1 MGDLIDKES
10 IWANNSASAWNT
22 LLALMAVSIFINA
35 DRSLMSILM
44 ENIKV
49 DFGITDAELGFIF
62 GTSISVFYALFS
74 IPLGRLA
81 DVWNRKN
88 LTAIGIGACG
98 IMIAVTGTAKSFVAL
113 ALCRIGVGI
122 GESSAG
128 PAAISMVADI
138 FPARWRASAMSIMA
152 SGANVGTGLGLFV
165 GGYTLDAWN
174 SIYPDSR
181 LAPFGLKGWQA
192 SILLLALFGLI
203 LSWILSALSE
213 PKRGQSDGLE
223 VPLYPH
229 PFCDTWEVAKTV
241 FPGFSLVVLWRLN
254 GIRGVGINLI
264 VLVGLV
270 AAVFALSELTD
281 GAAQWIALL
290 FGVYCVSSW
299 AQAISFRDTAMFNMI
314 FKCRTLVLI
323 FVGAAFFFFVNAG
336 VLTWIAP
343 LFQRIY
349 HVSASQ
355 AGLAIGLG
363 SVAGGLVGTVLGGV
377 AADWLRNYTKKSGFY
392 VMMSS
397 IVLTGLSLLSLL
409 MAPSYDFA
417 IVGFALYILFSSLWF
432 GVVLSLVTELLVP
445 RMRATATAF
454 YLISI
459 TFTGFALGPYTVGLV
474 SDLFQANGSTPGES
488 LSIALIFSLTVL
500 PLALLFIFLAS
511 RSFEMESESVVERA
525 MSLGEDVRLV

>member
-1 MGDLIDKES
+1 MSDAIGRGG
-10 IWANNSASAWNT
+10 IWASNSASAWKT

-44 ENIKV
+44 ESIKM
-49 DFGITDAELGFIF
+49 DFEITDAEVGFIF

-81 DVWNRKN
+81 DVWNRKK

-98 IMIAVTGTAKSFVAL
+98 AMIAVTGSAKSFLAL

-152 SGANVGTGLGLFV
+152 SGANVGTGLGLFA

-174 SIYPDSR
+174 SAYPDSQ
-181 LAPFGLKGWQA
+181 LAPLGLKGWQA

-203 LSWILSALSE
+203 LSWILSTLKE

-223 VPLYPH
+223 IPLYPH
-229 PFCDTWEVAKTV
+229 PFRDTWEVMKTV
-241 FPGFSLVVLWRLN
+241 FPGFSLVVLWRLS
-254 GIRGVGINLI
+254 GIRGVGINLL
-264 VLVGLV
+264 VLLGLGFV
-270 AAVFALSELTD
+270 VFVLSELTD
-281 GAAQWIALL
+281 GAAQWIAFL

-314 FKCRTLVLI
+314 FKCRTLVLM

-336 VLTWIAP
+336 VLTWVAP
-343 LFQRIY
+343 LFQRVY
-349 HVSASQ
+349 NVSASQ

-363 SVAGGLVGTVLGGV
+363 SVVGGLIGTVLGGV
-377 AADWLRNYTKKSGFY
+377 IADRLRGFSAQSGFW
-392 VMMSS
+392 VMMGS
-397 IVLTGLSLLSLL
+397 IIMTGLSLVSLL
-409 MAPSYDFA
+409 MTVSYDFA
-417 IVGFALYILFSSLWF
+417 VAGFAFYILSSSLWF
-432 GVVLSLVTELLVP
+432 GVVLSIISELLVP

-459 TFTGFALGPYTVGLV
+459 TFTGFALGPYIVGLV
-474 SDLFQANGSTPGES
+474 SDLLQASGSSSGES
-488 LSIALIFSLTVL
+488 LAIALMFSLVAL
-500 PLALLFIFLAS
+500 PFALLFIFMAS
-511 RSFEMESESVVERA
+511 KTFEKESSSVVERA
-525 MSLGEDVRLV
+525 ISLGEEVRLA